1 VRVVNAYRK
10 IFKQKKTLEEIF
22 KDYPNALRLVER
34 EIERVKNEEKIVGI
48 DPESWMAKEILW
60 QSKKL
65 IDIENDVNSIKRSIS
80 RIENYLIPKSLDTS
94 R

>member
-1 VRVVNAYRK
+1 MNANWK
-10 IFKQKKTLEEIF
+10 IFEQEKTLEEIF

-60 QSKKL
+60 QSKRL